1 MKEFGMTGNT
11 FTLDVQHDDAGE
23 AYIEFPQE
31 TMAGLGWKEG
41 DTVVWA
47 DNNDGSFTLTKKN
60 TEWVLVETV
69 QTFRHRYM
77 VEVPRGKSEWA
88 LDTVTMEEAQEFSQ
102 KHLGETIV
110 SHRVV
115 SYDEA
120 MRMCDEDNGYVKNTW
135 TNLKKRE
142 VFFTPIKEDEE

>member
-1 MKEFGMTGNT
+1 MYEKT
-11 FTLDVQHDDAGE
+11 FTLEVQHTDDGE
-23 AYIEFPQE
+23 AYIQFPEE

-41 DTVVWA
+41 DTVLWT
-47 DNNDGSFTLTKKN
+47 DNKDGSFTLTKKE

-77 VEVPRGKSEWA
+77 VEVPKGKAEWA
-88 LDTVTMEEAQEFSQ
+88 LDTVVCEDAKEFSQ

-120 MRMCDEDNGYVKNTW
+120 MTMCDEDNDYVKDSW
-135 TNLKKRE
+135 TDVKKHE
-142 VFFTPIKEDEE
+142 VFFTPYEVD

>member
-1 MKEFGMTGNT
+1 MTGKT
-11 FTLDVQHDDAGE
+11 FTLDVQHTDDGE
-23 AYIEFPQE
+23 AYIQFPE
-31 TMAGLGWKEG
+31 DTMAGLGWKEG
-41 DTVVWA
+41 DTVVWT
-47 DNNDGSFTLTKKN
+47 DNEDGSYTLTKKE

-77 VEVPRGKSEWA
+77 VEVPVGKSEWA
-88 LDTVTMEEAQEFSQ
+88 LDAVVCDDANEFSQ
-102 KHLGETIV
+102 KPLDETIV

-120 MRMCDEDNGYVKNTW
+120 LRMCDEDNVYVKNTW

-142 VFFTPIKEDEE
+142 VFFTPYVED